1 MEEENEN
8 SVVSLQPYNQDKQCD
23 VKIILNEGSV
33 LIVKEPYFKMGV
45 DRTYAI
51 RVDHLSD
58 IVHLP
63 VGDKR
68 TLAFW
73 GPRVI
78 ELDALVW
85 KANGNDYFK
94 QSNYPAAIDW

>member
-1 MEEENEN
+1 MEDENEN
-8 SVVSLQPYNQDKQCD
+8 GVISSQLYNQDKQCD
-23 VKIILNEGSV
+23 VKNILNEGSA
-33 LIVKEPYFKMGV
+33 LIVKEPYFKIGA
-45 DRTYAI
+45 DGTYAI
-51 RVDHLSD
+51 RVDYLSD

-68 TLAFW
+68 IPAFW

-78 ELDALVW
+78 ELNAPIR

-94 QSNYPAAIDW
+94 QSNYSAAIDW